1 MNGEPSRGILRRA
14 AGNAGMLLG
23 GKSASGAMQLA
34 TFALAARGLGVTEF
48 GIFSVVVAQVMLLT
62 GLASFDSNQAIIRY
76 GVLHLNSGDNAGFQ
90 ALVKAGTLLDVGA
103 AALAAIVT
111 IAVAPLLG
119 ARLGWG
125 PDLVLLAQ
133 LAAPLAFAN
142 AISTPKGMLRLFGRF
157 DLLSSHSVVTPALRL
172 AFITGLWASGAAL
185 GWYIAAWVVAGW
197 AGAAVAFW
205 LAWREAR
212 RRELLGG
219 MNSSLRGLAEANQGV
234 WHFSI
239 LSNLNSSVALIPTH
253 LSVLLV
259 AALLG
264 PAAAGIFR
272 IAREFGTGMIKP
284 VDLVAQALYPDMA
297 RLVAARSWRRLA
309 RAAVGAGLAAA
320 ATGAAVT
327 LLVLIAGDALVNL
340 IFGRD
345 FVPAVPILI
354 AMALATSIRM
364 LAFAADPVMYALG
377 RPGVPLAV
385 STASAGLFVAIMV
398 WRLPVDGLAGAGW
411 AFLAMGVLGCLLSAL
426 AASRMVGHER
436 RRDQAAPQDPA
447 AG

>member
-1 MNGEPSRGILRRA
+1 MKGEPSRGILRRA

-23 GKSASGAMQLA
+23 GKSAAGAMQLA

-76 GVLHLNSGDNAGFQ
+76 GVLHLNSGDSAGFQ
-90 ALVKAGTLLDVGA
+90 ALIKAGTLLDLGA

-111 IAVAPLLG
+111 VVVAPLLG
-119 ARLGWG
+119 ARLG
-125 PDLVLLAQ
+125 
-133 LAAPLAFAN
+133 FAN

-157 DLLSSHSVVTPALRL
+157 DLLSSHAVVTPALRL
-172 AFITGLWASGAAL
+172 AFIAGLWATGATL

-205 LAWREAR
+205 FAWREAR
-212 RRELLGG
+212 RRELLAG
-219 MNSSLRGLAEANQGV
+219 MNSSLRRLAEANEGV

-259 AALLG
+259 ASLLG

-297 RLVAARSWRRLA
+297 RLVAARNWPRLT
-309 RAAVGAGLAAA
+309 RAAVRAGLAAA

-327 LLVLIAGDALVNL
+327 LLILIAGDALVNL

-354 AMALATSIRM
+354 AMGIATSIRM

-377 RPGVPLAV
+377 RPAVPLAV

-398 WRLPVDGLAGAGW
+398 WRLPIDGLAGAGW
-411 AFLAMGVLGCLLSAL
+411 AFLAMGVLGCLLAAL
-426 AASRMVGHER
+426 AAWRMVGNER
-436 RRDQAAPQDPA
+436 RRDQAAQRDQSA
-447 AG
+447 

>member
-1 MNGEPSRGILRRA
+1 MPKRVI
-14 AGNAGMLLG
+14 
-23 GKSASGAMQLA
+23 
-34 TFALAARGLGVTEF
+34 
-48 GIFSVVVAQVMLLT
+48 VVAMCFVAMVICYLDRVSMSTAVVPMAEQYGWSNTTKGWVLSSFFIGYMLT
-62 GLASFDSNQAIIRY
+62 QIPASW
-76 GVLHLNSGDNAGFQ
+76 V
-90 ALVKAGTLLDVGA
+90 
-103 AALAAIVT
+103 VT
-111 IAVAPLLG
+111 VVVAPLLG

-172 AFITGLWASGAAL
+172 AFVTGLWATGATL
-185 GWYIAAWVVAGW
+185 GWYIAAWVAAGW

-205 LAWREAR
+205 FAWREAR
-212 RRELLGG
+212 RRALLGG
-219 MNSSLRGLAEANQGV
+219 LNSSLRGLAEANQGV
-234 WHFSI
+234 WRFSI

-297 RLVAARSWRRLA
+297 RLVAARNWRRLM
-309 RAAVGAGLAAA
+309 RSAVGAGLAAG
-320 ATGAAVT
+320 ATGIAVT
-327 LLVLIAGDALVNL
+327 LLILVAGDALVQL

-345 FVPAVPILI
+345 FIPAVPILI
-354 AMALATSIRM
+354 AMGLATSIRM

-377 RPGVPLAV
+377 RPAVPLAV
-385 STASAGLFVAIMV
+385 STTSAGLFVAIMV
-398 WRLPVDGLAGAGW
+398 WRLPLDGLAGAGW

-426 AASRMVGHER
+426 AATQMVGNEG
-436 RRDQAAPQDPA
+436 RRDQAAQQDPP